1 MVSKICKARRS
12 VLRSVSRGALV
23 SVLAF
28 FAFVAYVM
36 CAPQLA
42 LAEEAT
48 QTIEG
53 TMTITLQDGGS
64 GGGSSFIAATGDASM
79 WLILG
84 AAVLIVGVV
93 YILIKSRS
101 QAMRAGT
108 NISSGNT
115 VTGANVGTNAD
126 FNSSVKKAIIVA
138 IITALIAC
146 SCFGMFASKSAAFAN
161 GTFNNI
167 SGSST
172 VVVDN
177 NGNVLSNVITVA
189 NDGDEAVVVKSI
201 QAPTDLSDW
210 NADINDKTI
219 EPDTISEG
227 AWDGK
232 TIPAAVLEQIKNN
245 NGHLELGFK
254 VNVTNAEEVVAFAV
268 YSEDGQFNFYKRSDV
283 PNVGDTIEGQVVSDV
298 YTGIEKDTYSYDSIP
313 WESHQKSITS
323 VKVVDQGIAPVS
335 TAYWFMNCT
344 ALSSVDVSKLNTSK
358 VTTIKSMFGNCKALE
373 SIKGLSSFDTS
384 KVKDMYG
391 VFFGCSNLA
400 SIEGLSKWDTSSVE
414 SMCMMFCYCSKLTS
428 FESLS
433 NWNTENVTD
442 ISNMFSYCSGLSSLE
457 FLSNWKIGNVA
468 HMYGLFKYCTNL
480 TSTKGLEKW
489 DTGNAELM
497 YEMFL
502 GCTSL
507 TSIEGLSNWN
517 TSSATEMYRM
527 FGDCTSLTELDLSS
541 FDVSSVTDIGYMFA
555 GCSSLESI
563 KGLSDWKTGKI
574 ENMNG
579 LFHGCSSLAELN
591 LSSWDVSNVTGAISM
606 FCNCEK
612 LTSVGDISK
621 WKIGKV
627 DDMTVMFSGC
637 SSLTSLDLSS
647 WDTSGLTDVGAMF
660 EDCTNLVSVDLSGWK
675 TGGIKN
681 MSSMFSGCNAL
692 TSIGNVE
699 KWDTSSVRFFHDM
712 FNECKKLESIPGLSE
727 WKTDNAEYM
736 HEMFKNC
743 ESLTVDCSKWNV
755 EKVKEANHA
764 DFSTGAKAVTEPSW
778 AKKVAAA
785 AVA

>member
-1 MVSKICKARRS
+1 VAELGQGDSAIHSLWMFHYVRGCKVYSLASRDKDRVMVSKICKARRS
-12 VLRSVSRGALV
+12 SVLRSASRGPLA
-23 SVLAF
+23 SVLAL
-28 FAFVAYVM
+28 FAFVVHIM

-48 QTIEG
+48 LTIEG
-53 TMTITLQDGGS
+53 TMTIALQGGGS
-64 GGGSSFIAATGDASM
+64 GGGSSSIAATGDASM

-84 AAVLIVGVV
+84 AAVLIAGAV
-93 YILIKSRS
+93 YVFIKSRS

-108 NISSGNT
+108 SISSGNT
-115 VTGANVGTNAD
+115 VTGANAGTHAD
-126 FNSSVKKAIIVA
+126 FNSYVKKAIIVA
-138 IITALIAC
+138 IITTLIAC
-146 SCFGMFASKSAAFAN
+146 TCFGMFVSKSVAFAN

-177 NGNVLSNVITVA
+177 NGNVVSNAITVV
-189 NDGDEAVVVKSI
+189 NDGDEAVVIKNI

-210 NADINDKTI
+210 NADISDKTI
-219 EPDTISEG
+219 EPGTVAEG

-232 TIPAAVLEQIKNN
+232 TIPAAVLEQVKNN
-245 NGHLELGFK
+245 NGHFELGFK
-254 VNVTNAEEVVAFAV
+254 VNVTHAETVVAFAV
-268 YSEDGQFNFYKRSDV
+268 YSDDGQFNFYKRSDV
-283 PNVGDTIEGQVVSDV
+283 PNVGDTIDGQTVADV
-298 YTGIEKDTYSYDSIP
+298 YTNIEKDTYSYDSIP
-313 WESHQKSITS
+313 WESHQESITS

-335 TAYWFMNCT
+335 TAYWFRNCT

-358 VTTIKSMFGNCKALE
+358 TTDMFSMFQ
-373 SIKGLSSFDTS
+373 D
-384 KVKDMYG
+384 
-391 VFFGCSNLA
+391 CSNL
-400 SIEGLSKWDTSSVE
+400 
-414 SMCMMFCYCSKLTS
+414 
-428 FESLS
+428 
-433 NWNTENVTD
+433 
-442 ISNMFSYCSGLSSLE
+442 
-457 FLSNWKIGNVA
+457 
-468 HMYGLFKYCTNL
+468 
-480 TSTKGLEKW
+480 TK
-489 DTGNAELM
+489 
-497 YEMFL
+497 
-502 GCTSL
+502 
-507 TSIEGLSNWN
+507 
-517 TSSATEMYRM
+517 
-527 FGDCTSLTELDLSS
+527 LDLSS
-541 FDVSSVTDIGYMFA
+541 FDVSSVTNIGYMFA

-579 LFHGCSSLAELN
+579 LFHGCKNLVELN
-591 LSSWDVSNVTGAISM
+591 LSTWDVSNVTGAISM

-647 WDTSGLTDVGAMF
+647 WDTSSLTDVGAMF
-660 EDCTNLVSVDLSGWK
+660 EDCANLVSVDLSGWK

-681 MSSMFSGCNAL
+681 MSSMFSGCNAI

-712 FNECKKLESIPGLSE
+712 FNECKKLESIAGLSE

-736 HEMFKNC
+736 QEMFKNC

-785 AVA
+785 AAA